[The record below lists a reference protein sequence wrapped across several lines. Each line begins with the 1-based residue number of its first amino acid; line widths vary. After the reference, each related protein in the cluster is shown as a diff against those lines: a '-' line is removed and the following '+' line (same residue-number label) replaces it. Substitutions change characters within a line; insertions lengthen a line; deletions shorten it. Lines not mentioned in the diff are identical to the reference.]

1 MARNKPKIAVVL
13 LNLGGPDSPEAIRPF
28 LFNLFYDPAIMSLP
42 NPLRFLLAK
51 LISARREATTKRIY
65 DQLGGSSPLLANTNK
80 QALALKSAL
89 KKEWDVEVFPCMR
102 YWHPLTEEVV
112 EKVKEYAP
120 EQVILLPL
128 YPQFST
134 TTTASSVKRWQMEAK
149 RQDLQVPATAAACC
163 YPTGAGFIKAYAGL
177 VKTHYEA
184 ALEHGTP
191 RILFSAH
198 GLPEK
203 LIRKG
208 DPYQWQVEQTTI
220 AIVEKLGI
228 PFVDF
233 KNCYQSRVGPLKWI
247 GPSTKEEIARAGK
260 DGVPLVVVP
269 VSFTSEHSETLVE
282 LDRDYAELAKQSGV
296 PYYARVPAVG
306 DQPDFING
314 LARICKSLHGHH
326 GTRPGEQPE
335 RICPNNWS
343 QCPCKPS

>member
-13 LNLGGPDSPEAIRPF
+13 FNLGGPDSPEAIRPF
-28 LFNLFYDPAIMSLP
+28 LFNLFYDPAILSLP

-51 LISARREATTKRIY
+51 LISARRQSKTRQIY
-65 DQLGGSSPLLANTNK
+65 EHLGGSSPLLANTNK
-80 QALALKSAL
+80 QALALKAAL
-89 KKEWDVEVFPCMR
+89 KKDWDVEVFPCMR
-102 YWHPLTEEVV
+102 YWHPLTEAVV
-112 EKVKEYAP
+112 EKVKSFAP

-134 TTTASSVKRWQMEAK
+134 TTTASSIKRWQVEAE
-149 RQDLQVPATAAACC
+149 RQGLEIPTAAACC
-163 YPTGAGFIKAYAGL
+163 YPTGAGFTKAYADL

-184 ALEHGTP
+184 ALEHGLP

-203 LIRKG
+203 VIRKG
-208 DPYQWQVEQTTI
+208 DPYQWQMEQTTI
-220 AIVEKLGI
+220 AIVEKMGI

-233 KNCYQSRVGPLKWI
+233 QNCYQSRVGPLKWI
-247 GPSTKEEIARAGK
+247 GPSTKDEITRAGK

-296 PYYARVPAVG
+296 PHYERVPAVG
-306 DQPDFING
+306 DQPDFIAG
-314 LARICKSLHGHH
+314 LAGICKSLQGHH
-326 GTRPGEQPE
+326 GTRPGEQTE
-335 RICPNNWS
+335 RKCPNNWS
-343 QCPCKPS
+343 QCPCN